1 MGMELS
7 NCLLKKRRGEPE
19 MELLNTIQ
27 KNKMV
32 KVNNDL
38 LKLEKDFRELKY
50 REMKVR
56 KELKDLLFKPPI
68 PLPIRRQT

>member
-1 MGMELS
+1 
-7 NCLLKKRRGEPE
+7 
-19 MELLNTIQ
+19 
-27 KNKMV
+27 MV

>member
-7 NCLLKKRRGEPE
+7 NCLLKKSRSEPG
-19 MELLNTIQ
+19 MELLNIIQ

-38 LKLEKDFRELKY
+38 LKLEKDFRELEY

-56 KELKDLLFKPPI
+56 KEL
-68 PLPIRRQT
+68 

>member
-1 MGMELS
+1 MELS
-7 NCLLKKRRGEPE
+7 NCLLKKSRSEPG
-19 MELLNTIQ
+19 MELLNIIQ

-38 LKLEKDFRELKY
+38 LKLEKGFRELEY

-56 KELKDLLFKPPI
+56 KEL
-68 PLPIRRQT
+68 